1 MIGAARRLV
10 HACFRACGFEI
21 MSIKNI
27 DAALEE
33 RGRQRRLAYAQ
44 QFAQA
49 RRASRHDMPR
59 SRTERSAGV
68 DVLVAWVS
76 VDDVRSSVCTRLR
89 PATSVLDIGCGINP
103 QPFIEADI
111 HICCEPYEPYMRRL
125 RAEHADEK
133 QFVCLEC
140 DIQKAIEIFPERS
153 VDTVVVLEVI
163 EHMEKEQAQ
172 GCLPQLC
179 GLAKSQVLIS
189 TPIGFMPQDDIPGQA
204 DPWDMD
210 GGKWQQH
217 KSAWQPEDFPA
228 SEGWEVVACRD
239 FHRKDA
245 HGKRFDKPVGA
256 MWAIK
261 TITNEPEETSG

>member
-1 MIGAARRLV
+1 MGYVRRFA

-21 MSIKNI
+21 MSTRNI
-27 DAALEE
+27 HAVLEE
-33 RGRQRRLAYAQ
+33 RDRQRRLAYAQ

-49 RRASRHDMPR
+49 RRASRHDM
-59 SRTERSAGV
+59 SRGRIERSADV

-111 HICCEPYEPYMRRL
+111 HICCEPYDEYMRRL
-125 RAEHADEK
+125 RAEHGDERR
-133 QFVCLEC
+133 FVYLGC
-140 DIQKAIEIFPERS
+140 DIQKAIDIFPERS
-153 VDTVVVLEVI
+153 VDTVVALEVI

-172 GCLPQLC
+172 GCLPHLC
-179 GLAKSQVLIS
+179 GLARSQVLIS
-189 TPIGFMPQDDIPGQA
+189 TPIGFMPQDDVPGQA
-204 DPWDMD
+204 DPWDMG
-210 GGKWQQH
+210 GGKWQEH
-217 KSAWQPEDFPA
+217 RSGWQPEDFPA
-228 SEGWEVVACRD
+228 SEGWEVVGCRD

-245 HGKRFDKPVGA
+245 HGKRFDKPIGA

-261 TITNEPEETSG
+261 TNSVQPGETTE